1 MIEYQAI
8 GVITSEFS
16 EAAAPEEMKGEESR
30 IIVNEEY
37 AAGLDRIGEFEYLK
51 IIFHLHKSGDYDLI
65 GPRRYGGVRGVF
77 ACRSPHRPNPIG
89 VTLVKLLTREEN
101 ILVVTGLDA
110 IDGSPLLDIK
120 PYAAEIDDPIEKF
133 A

>member
-1 MIEYQAI
+1 MVEYQAI
-8 GVITSEFS
+8 GVIKSKFS
-16 EAAAPEEMKGEESR
+16 GAAVPEEMKGEESE

-37 AAGLDRIGEFEYLK
+37 AAGLDRIDEYQYLK
-51 IIFHLHKSGDYDLI
+51 IIFHLHEAGDYNLV

-89 VTLVKLLTREEN
+89 VTLVKLVAREKN
-101 ILVVTGLDA
+101 TLVVTGLDA
-110 IDGSPLLDIK
+110 IDGSPLLDVK
-120 PYAAEIDDPIEKF
+120 PYADEIDDPAEKF

>member
-8 GVITSEFS
+8 GVIRSKFS
-16 EAAAPEEMKGEESR
+16 TAAAPDEMKSEESK

-37 AAGLDRIGEFEYLK
+37 AAGLDQIEEYQYLK
-51 IIFHLHKSGDYDLI
+51 IIFHLHESGDYNLV

-77 ACRSPHRPNPIG
+77 ACRSPHRPNPVG
-89 VTLVKLLTREEN
+89 VTLVKLIAREGN

-120 PYAAEIDDPIEKF
+120 PYAAEIDDPAEKF